1 MSTARNRSN
10 SQGSLRTLM
19 LDLQGEMDTLMAF
32 DGFEPQS
39 PVVQPLVLQRPP
51 ERKALSLLE
60 RLIVQVRGWLGAVRR
75 LAKG

>member
-10 SQGSLRTLM
+10 SQGSFRTLT

-39 PVVQPLVLQRPP
+39 PVVQPLVLQRPS
-51 ERKALSLLE
+51 ERKAQSWLE
-60 RLIVQVRGWLGAVRR
+60 RLIVQVHGWLGAVRR